1 MYLSKLLINVYS
13 REFRRDHADIRQMHR
28 RVMSGYPDLPND
40 TPARQSQAVLWRL
53 DGIRRGL
60 VQYVQSLGKPDWSGL
75 PGDYLTEPAHVRSLQ
90 PVLDAISPGRRFAF
104 RLVANPVRTI
114 ARPTGRP
121 PAEPGKRTQGIKA
134 ALRDPQEQLEWL
146 IRKGEQHG
154 FVIPAAANGRP
165 DAAPS
170 PCLTLTGQKR
180 AGDRGPI
187 TIEPVRFEGHLIVTD
202 AAAFTEA
209 LRTGIGRGKAYGC
222 GLISLAPPQRPRV
235 PPVAP
240 SRGPVFSQRYSAVD
254 A

>member
-28 RVMSGYPDLPND
+28 TVMSGYPDLPDD

-53 DGIRRGL
+53 DGMHRGF
-60 VQYVQSLGKPDWSGL
+60 VQYVQSLGKPDWSRL
-75 PGDYLTEPAHVRSLQ
+75 PADYLTEPAQVRSLQ
-90 PVLDAISPGRRFAF
+90 PVLDAIAPGRRFSF

-114 ARPTGRP
+114 PRPVDRP
-121 PAEPGKRTQGIKA
+121 PVEAGKRTHGMKVA
-134 ALRDPQEQLEWL
+134 RRDPQEQLEWL

-170 PCLTLTGQKR
+170 PCLALTGQSR
-180 AGDRGPI
+180 PGDRGPI

-209 LRTGIGRGKAYGC
+209 LHGGIGRAKAYGC
-222 GLISLAPPQRPRV
+222 GLLSLAPPRQ
-235 PPVAP
+235 
-240 SRGPVFSQRYSAVD
+240 S
-254 A
+254 